1 MFNNN
6 ERDHMNKI
14 YMSDEDKMMRDKSI
28 KWSQS
33 SVINNDFKLDYQ
45 AIGDCYY
52 DIYCQPELT
61 SKEDLLKDMV
71 KILNGELT
79 AEDFR
84 NEIKQWLIERS
95 DQCYLDNGKIRRYE

>member
-1 MFNNN
+1 MKKTNQLK
-6 ERDHMNKI
+6 ETMKKI

-33 SVINNDFKLDYQ
+33 SIINNDIKLDYQ
-45 AIGDCYY
+45 SIGDCYY

-61 SKEDLLKDMV
+61 SKDDLLKDMV

-79 AEDFR
+79 IEDFK
-84 NEIKQWLIERS
+84 NEIKQWHKER
-95 DQCYLDNGKIRRYE
+95 IA

>member
-1 MFNNN
+1 MT
-6 ERDHMNKI
+6 KI

-33 SVINNDFKLDYQ
+33 SIIKKDHLKRLKNDIRLNYQ
-45 AIGDCYY
+45 SIGDCYY

-61 SKEDLLKDMV
+61 SKDDLLKDMV

-79 AEDFR
+79 IEDFK
-84 NEIKQWLIERS
+84 NEIKQWHKER
-95 DQCYLDNGKIRRYE
+95 QI